1 MMAVRP
7 ACFLTFHTVAIY
19 SAKERYDT
27 WLKSQEEFNDSFVL
41 QVLLNIELHAH
52 TPIHIHLKWISFIHT
67 DIVQKTVRGL
77 YPAFLNTETH
87 SM

>member
-41 QVLLNIELHAH
+41 QVLLNMDRVTCSH
-52 TPIHIHLKWISFIHT
+52 TLIWNPYLSYTQIQYK
-67 DIVQKTVRGL
+67 KTVRGL

-87 SM
+87 SV